1 MSSSRLASRPST
13 KKKKVIRPSFT
24 QCRRSCE
31 IPASPRRIES
41 FVVQTDSYEPVH
53 GEFAHKSAA
62 TAAHTI
68 TAPPPVSVLRKSRT
82 GAARF
87 RAHAVR
93 PVGGA
98 AATSLLVVLDGVGPT
113 SRGVVGVEP
122 ELLSGATLAKQVCPS
137 AVRDGGLVP
146 S

>member
-1 MSSSRLASRPST
+1 MSSSRLASRPRT

-41 FVVQTDSYEPVH
+41 FVVQTDSYESDQ
-53 GEFAHKSAA
+53 GAFAHKSAA
-62 TAAHTI
+62 TAAHTS
-68 TAPPPVSVLRKSRT
+68 TAAPPVSVLRKSRT

-93 PVGGA
+93 LVEGA
-98 AATSLLVVLDGVGPT
+98 A
-113 SRGVVGVEP
+113 
-122 ELLSGATLAKQVCPS
+122 S
-137 AVRDGGLVP
+137 ADP
-146 S
+146 